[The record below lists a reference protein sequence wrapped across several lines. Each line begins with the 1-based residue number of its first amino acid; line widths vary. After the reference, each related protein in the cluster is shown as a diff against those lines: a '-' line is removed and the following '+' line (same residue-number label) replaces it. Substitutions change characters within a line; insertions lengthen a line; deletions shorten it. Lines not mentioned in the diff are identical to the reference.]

1 MSSDNQDRI
10 QRQMDFIV
18 NNQAQFSVDIQ
29 KLQETQQR
37 AEERMTRI
45 EDVVLRLANV
55 TEHRIAELAEAQTR
69 TQAQVD
75 ALAEQSRETDRRLRD
90 TNERL
95 DAVIGMAERFFSG
108 RQP

>member
-1 MSSDNQDRI
+1 MKREDPDRI

-29 KLQETQQR
+29 KLQEAQTELQVAQR
-37 AEERMTRI
+37 QAAERMTHI

-55 TEHRIAELAEAQTR
+55 TERRISELAEAQTR

-75 ALAEQSRETDRRLRD
+75 ALAEQSRETG
-90 TNERL
+90 ERL
-95 DAVIGMAERFFSG
+95 NAVIDMAERFFSS
-108 RQP
+108 RA